1 MFKSWRKA
9 MRDHREKVRNI
20 PEPALLLHVGNQ
32 EVILTGRDMFRYE
45 IENFSRNTNRLLRV
59 KNQLTGRTVDVSG
72 SRVGLVEK
80 VKFIKATREVI

>member
-9 MRDHREKVRNI
+9 MREQKERMDYL

-32 EVILTGRDMFRYE
+32 EVILTGIDMFKYE
-45 IENFSRNTNRLLRV
+45 IENFSRNTSRLLRV
-59 KNQLTGRTVDVSG
+59 KNRLTCRTVDVSG
-72 SRVGLVEK
+72 SRVDLVEK